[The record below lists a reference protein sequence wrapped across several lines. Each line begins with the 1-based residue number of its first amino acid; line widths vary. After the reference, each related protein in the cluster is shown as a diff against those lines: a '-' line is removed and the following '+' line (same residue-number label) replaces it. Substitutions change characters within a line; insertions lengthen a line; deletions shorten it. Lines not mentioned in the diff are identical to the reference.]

1 MGVHVREKRGK
12 LYLDIY
18 WAGKRKWERLNL
30 SLGPDTQTNKEA
42 RRIAEILRQKRELQL
57 TSRENG
63 LLDPFEAKRSLI
75 SYAESLAEKM
85 PPKNPLPKSLRY
97 LKEYA
102 AEIQVGAVS
111 EMWLDGYQSFLRGQ
125 KTIGPSTA
133 AKYYSAC
140 VFVLNRAVRDRI
152 IPRNPADAV
161 RGMNV
166 PEVTKVF
173 LNRNE
178 IERLAST
185 PLGGELGE
193 VVRRAFL
200 FGCMTGLRI
209 SDIQSL
215 RWGEIERTPLQIM
228 KRQGKTQRVVI
239 IPLNDSA
246 WKIISDDKLHR
257 RDELVFPRLTASK
270 ANTNQYLK
278 TWAKAAKV
286 DKSFSWHTARHT
298 FATLTLEG
306 GADFATV
313 SRLLGHTK
321 LATTLV
327 YAKSTD
333 GAKRKAVESLPE
345 LQEVGEKR
353 KA

>member
-1 MGVHVREKRGK
+1 
-12 LYLDIY
+12 
-18 WAGKRKWERLNL
+18 
-30 SLGPDTQTNKEA
+30 
-42 RRIAEILRQKRELQL
+42 
-57 TSRENG
+57 
-63 LLDPFEAKRSLI
+63 
-75 SYAESLAEKM
+75 
-85 PPKNPLPKSLRY
+85 
-97 LKEYA
+97 
-102 AEIQVGAVS
+102 
-111 EMWLDGYQSFLRGQ
+111 
-125 KTIGPSTA
+125 
-133 AKYYSAC
+133 
-140 VFVLNRAVRDRI
+140 
-152 IPRNPADAV
+152 
-161 RGMNV
+161 MNV